1 MRLDYAENVLT
12 ILVAIVKFQHDWGGT
27 IWSYDYSE
35 NLHFVNEYDIHTSSE
50 NYEESG

>member
-27 IWSYDYSE
+27 YMI
-35 NLHFVNEYDIHTSSE
+35 T
-50 NYEESG
+50 